1 MAVLAGQVEGRE
13 TAPVLDVH
21 VTPLPAQ
28 HVHRPAVALPGR
40 LVQRR
45 VSVLDKKNTTLK
57 YVVIRYRND
66 DI

>member
-1 MAVLAGQVEGRE
+1 VAVLAGQVEGRE